1 MHDKR
6 IMDDVSFRE
15 RVGDLQNRLT
25 GLRSRR
31 MKLLSAGDEYKCIEQ
46 LHQLKDDLEECPP
59 AILSFEKELFD
70 TVVDRM
76 IADKNGA
83 VTFILKGGIRLKEIV
98 KES

>member
-1 MHDKR
+1 
-6 IMDDVSFRE
+6 
-15 RVGDLQNRLT
+15 
-25 GLRSRR
+25 
-31 MKLLSAGDEYKCIEQ
+31 MKLLSAGDEDKCIEQ

-83 VTFILKGGIRLKEIV
+83 VTFVLKGGIRLKEIV